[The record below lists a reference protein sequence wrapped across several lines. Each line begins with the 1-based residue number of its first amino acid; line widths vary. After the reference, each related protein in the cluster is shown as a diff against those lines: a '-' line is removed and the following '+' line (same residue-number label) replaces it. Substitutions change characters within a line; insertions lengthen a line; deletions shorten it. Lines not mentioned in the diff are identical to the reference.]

1 MYRIHQIKLNLDED
15 KNAIPAKMAKKI
27 GGRGLVIK
35 RWTLCRESIDAR
47 NKSDIK
53 RVYSVDFEIEEKH
66 LDKKVKADLRRR
78 MEKAGVEFFIPEEY
92 EAPKLSREPDERPVI
107 VGFGPAGIFAALILA
122 QAGARPVV
130 IERGGDVVRRSE
142 AVEKFW
148 EKGVLNTESNVQF
161 GEGGAGAFSDG
172 KLTTGIKD
180 VRIRKVLQEL
190 VRFGAPEDILY
201 KQKPHVGTDILKSV
215 VKNIREE
222 IISLGGT
229 VLFDTK
235 VTDIAVESGQI
246 TGLMVSQ
253 AGERDYVL
261 PCRKVILAPG
271 HSARD
276 TFRMLAEKAS
286 PWSRNR
292 FL

>member
-1 MYRIHQIKLNLDED
+1 
-15 KNAIPAKMAKKI
+15 MAQ
-27 GGRGLVIK
+27 
-35 RWTLCRESIDAR
+35 S
-47 NKSDIK
+47 
-53 RVYSVDFEIEEKH
+53 
-66 LDKKVKADLRRR
+66 
-78 MEKAGVEFFIPEEY
+78 
-92 EAPKLSREPDERPVI
+92 
-107 VGFGPAGIFAALILA
+107 
-122 QAGARPVV
+122 GARPVV

-235 VTDIAVESGQI
+235 VTDIAVESGQV
-246 TGLMVSQ
+246 TAVSYTHLIMI
-253 AGERDYVL
+253 AAL
-261 PCRKVILAPG
+261 PKGRV
-271 HSARD
+271 H
-276 TFRMLAEKAS
+276 
-286 PWSRNR
+286 
-292 FL
+292 